1 MIFRARSGGGF
12 FGGAEQ
18 KPPEA
23 GFFGGALEADGEELG
38 GDLEDDPSTLQL
50 DQVEEVDIPSSR
62 DMGDIFASTLSIAD
76 TEVSSYLTHQPP
88 SRTNLVRPQDLM
100 GAATAPPATLSQ
112 FQQRQAAFELERQ
125 QFQQQYQQQ
134 QQQARAQGRPQ
145 LSLDQIEAM
154 HRANTAAPGGGPPM
168 PPPGMLRGIPPPPPH
183 MAPRGPPPG
192 MPGFPPP
199 AAGVGG
205 PQPSGPGTGMGMG
218 APPPPRPTGYPAAG
232 DPRFPAPN
240 FANMTGG
247 GGGGRGGNVPE
258 WADGTTL
265 DRGSGGQSREIP
277 GMPGVM
283 AEHVPGMTGVA
294 SGLDDRSSGGVGN
307 GDGDFRGYGGNDRRG
322 GGGGF
327 GRDSRGGNRRQS
339 NGHQRHNH
347 RNRSAKLMTS
357 DEIEQIL
364 RIQWAATH
372 PLDRPAYEHDY
383 YYQNWLSVTNKGKL
397 REPFAPETLREVA
410 PQAKEARAPTAFVT
424 LEGLGRVPFSN
435 IRAPKPIVDMKG
447 DGAVGGA
454 AGRDESDGALGG
466 GRRLEQEPLLAA
478 RIMIED
484 GMCLLLDVDDI
495 DRQVDEGI
503 AAEAPAAMARR
514 RDFLLEGLAGTIR
527 LPAVPV
533 LTPQAIK
540 RGDSDAVFRS
550 LIALHKG
557 RVLLAKLLPRLRP
570 GCSAAASLTWAV
582 MRHAPTMLV
591 AGEKAAAAAAAA
603 AGTTGEADSAAA
615 LTREAAAALASLP
628 HNATASAIE
637 ALANATMHAGSDLP
651 CLAASTGAG
660 ASLAALLTAVLE
672 QGSRL
677 GILGADYDSS
687 PEWSDC
693 FTALFGV
700 LDGHL
705 AALQTHVEATKAGD
719 KKAAV
724 AAAAAAGN
732 PDGLD
737 LPRDLLRACVPHCS
751 AEQRDVIR
759 NRIQSCQ

>member
-1 MIFRARSGGGF
+1 
-12 FGGAEQ
+12 
-18 KPPEA
+18 
-23 GFFGGALEADGEELG
+23 
-38 GDLEDDPSTLQL
+38 
-50 DQVEEVDIPSSR
+50 
-62 DMGDIFASTLSIAD
+62 
-76 TEVSSYLTHQPP
+76 
-88 SRTNLVRPQDLM
+88 
-100 GAATAPPATLSQ
+100 
-112 FQQRQAAFELERQ
+112 
-125 QFQQQYQQQ
+125 
-134 QQQARAQGRPQ
+134 
-145 LSLDQIEAM
+145 
-154 HRANTAAPGGGPPM
+154 
-168 PPPGMLRGIPPPPPH
+168 
-183 MAPRGPPPG
+183 
-192 MPGFPPP
+192 
-199 AAGVGG
+199 
-205 PQPSGPGTGMGMG
+205 
-218 APPPPRPTGYPAAG
+218 
-232 DPRFPAPN
+232 
-240 FANMTGG
+240 
-247 GGGGRGGNVPE
+247 
-258 WADGTTL
+258 
-265 DRGSGGQSREIP
+265 
-277 GMPGVM
+277 
-283 AEHVPGMTGVA
+283 
-294 SGLDDRSSGGVGN
+294 
-307 GDGDFRGYGGNDRRG
+307 
-322 GGGGF
+322 
-327 GRDSRGGNRRQS
+327 
-339 NGHQRHNH
+339 
-347 RNRSAKLMTS
+347 MTS

-719 KKAAV
+719 KKAA
-724 AAAAAAGN
+724 AAAAAARGTRTDWTC
-732 PDGLD
+732 PAICSA
-737 LPRDLLRACVPHCS
+737 RACRTAPRNS
-751 AEQRDVIR
+751 ATSSETASNRASEAFAVQFEVRIWISIWMGSSGAPTAFRDSVGASSSLR
-759 NRIQSCQ
+759 RRRLFFQSSAGRDANCETRRIGERVF